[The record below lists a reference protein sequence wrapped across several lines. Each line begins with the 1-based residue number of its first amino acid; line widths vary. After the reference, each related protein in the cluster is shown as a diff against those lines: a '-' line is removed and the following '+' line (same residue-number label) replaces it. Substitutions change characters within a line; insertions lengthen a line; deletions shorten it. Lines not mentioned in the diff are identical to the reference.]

1 MTLAVMNQKR
11 AEILTNMVK
20 AMHNED
26 SDAYTS
32 CLNELAQN
40 IEENILERA
49 NELAGNNDAQILAQ
63 RGVRQLTSSEKKY
76 YEKLAEAFRASDTKQ
91 ALTNPELVMP
101 ETVINSV
108 FEDLRT
114 QHPLL
119 EKINFQNTM
128 GMIKFLVNKNGYV
141 KAVWGKLTDEITKEL
156 ESSFSEVD
164 MTFLKLSAFI
174 PVSQAMLDLGPS
186 WLDTYVRDIMYDALA
201 NGLEDGIINSLRTD
215 QGPIGMIANLT
226 SGSAQSGYVQYT
238 AKSATVIKDFQP
250 ATLGAEIAKLAV
262 DDNNKTRT
270 IRDVIYIVNPV
281 DYFTKVFP
289 ATTVMGGDGTYRNDV
304 LPYPM
309 TIIQSP
315 AVASGKAVLGLGY
328 RYFAGIGM
336 SSKDGKLEF
345 DDSCQFLEDN
355 RVYKIK
361 LYGNGM
367 PMDNNAFQYHDI
379 SQLKPAVVKVEV
391 TNTDPITTTVEGTV
405 KTQAAG

>member
-1 MTLAVMNQKR
+1 
-11 AEILTNMVK
+11 
-20 AMHNED
+20 
-26 SDAYTS
+26 
-32 CLNELAQN
+32 
-40 IEENILERA
+40 
-49 NELAGNNDAQILAQ
+49 
-63 RGVRQLTSSEKKY
+63 
-76 YEKLAEAFRASDTKQ
+76 
-91 ALTNPELVMP
+91 
-101 ETVINSV
+101 
-108 FEDLRT
+108 
-114 QHPLL
+114 
-119 EKINFQNTM
+119 
-128 GMIKFLVNKNGYV
+128 
-141 KAVWGKLTDEITKEL
+141 
-156 ESSFSEVD
+156 
-164 MTFLKLSAFI
+164 
-174 PVSQAMLDLGPS
+174 
-186 WLDTYVRDIMYDALA
+186 
-201 NGLEDGIINSLRTD
+201 
-215 QGPIGMIANLT
+215 MIANLT

>member
-11 AEILTNMVK
+11 AEILTKMVE

-141 KAVWGKLTDEITKEL
+141 KAVWGKLTDTITKEL

-186 WLDTYVRDIMYDALA
+186 WLDTYVREIMYDALA

-226 SGSAQSGYVQYT
+226 SGNAKGGYVQYT

-405 KTQAAG
+405 KTQATG

>member
-11 AEILTNMVK
+11 AEILTKMVE

-186 WLDTYVRDIMYDALA
+186 WLDTYVREIMYDALA

-226 SGSAQSGYVQYT
+226 SGNAKGGYVQYT

-405 KTQAAG
+405 KTQATG

>member
-11 AEILTNMVK
+11 AEILTKMVE

-141 KAVWGKLTDEITKEL
+141 KAAWGKLTDKITKEL
-156 ESSFSEVD
+156 ESSFGEVD

-186 WLDTYVRDIMYDALA
+186 WLDTYVREIMYEALA

-215 QGPIGMIANLT
+215 QGPIGMIANLK

>member
-11 AEILTNMVK
+11 AEILTKMVE

-141 KAVWGKLTDEITKEL
+141 KAVWGKLTDKITKEL

-186 WLDTYVRDIMYDALA
+186 WLDTYVREIMYDALA

-215 QGPIGMIANLT
+215 QGPIGMIANLK

-238 AKSATVIKDFQP
+238 AKLATVIKDFQP